1 MSEFFFFNFM
11 HSRLLQL
18 QSIKKNVKKSFERTK
33 KKTGS
38 THVSYKPDT
47 AGSATSFRHMTLTEM
62 FLWHADMSHCADS
75 DNLQT
80 NSVADNIHLKIP
92 DISYIL
98 VTTDSF

>member
-1 MSEFFFFNFM
+1 MAHFMSAMLALLLLLANSQEASTKVSFFPFMYQSTMSEFFFFNFM

-47 AGSATSFRHMTLTEM
+47 AGSATSFRHMTLIEM
-62 FLWHADMSHCADS
+62 FL
-75 DNLQT
+75 
-80 NSVADNIHLKIP
+80 
-92 DISYIL
+92 
-98 VTTDSF
+98 